1 MRLQC
6 RITPAEQELYEHLDN
21 IPPEYRA
28 KRLIVM
34 ASMYLSKCTQSAGI
48 PGDVTQPPGT
58 SQEVQPASTSHKP
71 KKPAGWIRDAGIQKP

>member
-6 RITPAEQELYEHLDN
+6 RITPAEKELYEHLAN

-34 ASMYLSKCTQSAGI
+34 ASMYLSKCTNSVGVVADET
-48 PGDVTQPPGT
+48 PLDKA
-58 SQEVQPASTSHKP
+58 QEERSASTQNRH
-71 KKPAGWIRDAGIQKP
+71 KKPAGWIKDAGIHKS